1 MDQSILNFLHSLL
14 PNLYMGTN
22 FDTMFKNFLLLIFG
36 FQGVMCWLNVVNK
49 KKQIN
54 FYGKKRDDK

>member
-1 MDQSILNFLHSLL
+1 
-14 PNLYMGTN
+14 MGTN